1 MSWKEQLQKSIR
13 TAPELAELLDLTPE
27 EEARYT
33 DLLKRYPMMITPY
46 YLSLADLSDPDD
58 PIRKMCIPSFDEF
71 NPDGSPD
78 TSGEASN
85 TVLKGLQ
92 HKYKS
97 TALMLSTNRCAM
109 YCRHCFRK
117 RLVGL
122 SEDELSKRVDE
133 AVKYL
138 KEHKEV
144 SNLLISGGDAFM
156 NSNKIIE
163 RYLHDLTEID
173 HLDFI
178 RFGSRIPVTLPERIY
193 GDKEFLD
200 LFEHYADKKAIYL
213 VTQFNHPRELTED
226 AFKGLGVDIAL
237 FSAGGGTSKVFAPIV
252 ANSGAV
258 VIDNSSTW
266 RMDPDVPLVVPE
278 VNAHAISQ
286 YTKKGIIA
294 NPNCST
300 IQAMVPLK
308 PLATKYGL
316 KRVIYSTYQAVS
328 GAGMGGYGDL
338 EAGLKGEATKKFPYP
353 IAGNVLPQIDV
364 FLENGYTKEEQKMIE
379 ESRKILEL
387 PSLRVT

>member
-226 AFKGLGVDIAL
+226 AAKAIRAMLDRGVAVKNQTVLLRGVNDDPETLSSLLKGLTRYGIAPYYVFQCRPVSGVKDR
-237 FSAGGGTSKVFAPIV
+237 FQ
-252 ANSGAV
+252 
-258 VIDNSSTW
+258 
-266 RMDPDVPLVVPE
+266 VPLLKSCEIVDAAKSKQNGLGKCLRFAMSHPLGKIEILGLLPNGEMVFKFHQNKNPE
-278 VNAHAISQ
+278 DNARIFTRRISP
-286 YTKKGIIA
+286 TDTWLDPELNGI
-294 NPNCST
+294 
-300 IQAMVPLK
+300 
-308 PLATKYGL
+308 
-316 KRVIYSTYQAVS
+316 
-328 GAGMGGYGDL
+328 
-338 EAGLKGEATKKFPYP
+338 
-353 IAGNVLPQIDV
+353 
-364 FLENGYTKEEQKMIE
+364 
-379 ESRKILEL
+379 
-387 PSLRVT
+387 